1 MVRYPVR
8 VLVLAALASAVACS
22 PVSHPSQPVSPA
34 VAPVRVESLTVPVVR
49 SAQSERDPRLMTR
62 PDPFARLDRMDWPPP
77 SRVREANGRPGP
89 DYWQQRADYD
99 IVATL
104 DTAKHTIRGHVTLA
118 YTNNSPDT
126 LRYVWMQL
134 DQNLYKP
141 GSAGSYLFPEDTRF
155 GDRGFEG
162 GYEIQNLVANGTRA
176 ASETDGTQMRVL
188 LPEPLAPHGGKVTI
202 AMDYGFAVPEHGSDR
217 MARDGP
223 LYEIAQWY
231 PRVDV
236 YDDVRGWNTDP
247 YLGQGEF
254 YLEYGDINFAV
265 TVPAGY
271 VVAGSGLLQNPQEVL
286 TAAQRTRL
294 ATATHS
300 DSIVRIIT
308 EAESRPVATAGT
320 KTWRFRAQHVRDVAW
335 AGAPDFRWDATSWKG
350 VLTQAYYE
358 WPKAGA
364 EWARAAEETQWTIR
378 TYSQFVLPFPYPQA
392 TSVAGPVGGMEYPM
406 LVFVNYAS
414 QESDPNGVFGTLD
427 HEHGH
432 EWFPMIVGSNERRYA
447 WMDEGFNTYI
457 NTFSN
462 EQRFPRNYQW
472 PLYIDNWK
480 ASVLTGEQRPLMTP
494 PDRVPPDAL
503 GAVAYRKPAAV
514 LLALRNHVVGRAVFD
529 QAFRDY
535 AAAWAFK
542 HPTPADFFRSIESST
557 GRDLAWFWRGF
568 FYTNDVLDIG
578 IDSAS
583 TISSD
588 GRSIAMIQLRRHTS
602 IPFPVEMRLKLA
614 DGSTQDLKLP
624 VDIWYLGD
632 RYTATIPVR
641 APLAGVRLW
650 PDGTVPDFNSSNDT
664 WGNAPPED
672 RMGTVTT
679 GGLVSSMNTQP

>member
-1 MVRYPVR
+1 
-8 VLVLAALASAVACS
+8 
-22 PVSHPSQPVSPA
+22 
-34 VAPVRVESLTVPVVR
+34 
-49 SAQSERDPRLMTR
+49 MTR

-77 SRVREANGRPGP
+77 SKVREASGRPGP
-89 DYWQQRADYD
+89 EYWQQRADYD

-104 DTAKHTIRGHVTLA
+104 DTTRHTIKGHVTLA

-155 GDRGFEG
+155 GDRGFDG

-176 ASETDGTQMRVL
+176 ASEVSGTQMRVQ
-188 LPEPLAPHGGKVTI
+188 LPEPLAPRGGKVTI

-254 YLEYGDINFAV
+254 YLEYGDISFAV

-271 VVAGSGLLQNPQEVL
+271 VVAGSGVLQNPQEVL
-286 TAAQRTRL
+286 TAAQRARL
-294 ATATHS
+294 ATAARS
-300 DSIVRIIT
+300 DSIVRIIG
-308 EAESRPVATAGT
+308 EAESRPLATAGT

-378 TYSQFVLPFPYPQA
+378 TYSQFVMPFPYPQA

-472 PLYIDNWK
+472 PEYIDNWK

-494 PDRVPPDAL
+494 PDRVPPEAL
-503 GAVAYRKPAAV
+503 GAIGYRKPAAV
-514 LLALRNHVVGRAVFD
+514 LLALRNHVVGRAEFD
-529 QAFRDY
+529 HAFRDY

-557 GRDLAWFWRGF
+557 GKDLAWFWRGF

-578 IDSAS
+578 IDTAA

-602 IPFPVEMRLKLA
+602 IPFPVEMRLKLS
-614 DGSTQDLKLP
+614 DGSTQDVKLP
-624 VDIWYLGD
+624 VDVWYLGD
-632 RYTATIPVR
+632 RYTATIPVH
-641 APLAGVRLW
+641 APLAGIRLW

-664 WGNAPPED
+664 WGSAPPGD
-672 RMGTVTT
+672 KMGPVTT
-679 GGLVSSMNTQP
+679 GGLVSSMNTHP